1 MKKFIKRLFLFLAI
15 IIGFILF
22 DVCLQKTLLFRD
34 ENMKLAKNI
43 NTLILGHS
51 HVALG
56 YNTQFINNTVNIG
69 EQAELY
75 VYSYFKLKKIVQN
88 NPKIERVFVEY
99 TNNQINKK
107 DMDRWLWEDKYL
119 QHSLKKYGVLL
130 DGDALMLIYKNN
142 TQGFITAFSKSL
154 FDNIPR
160 LYSLNKNKFLKGQ
173 FGGYL
178 PCNEQLKDNQEI
190 RKRTLKDTKI
200 SFENIIY
207 LKQIVKYCKQ
217 IGIEII
223 LVRSPMHKSYD
234 LSYNETEYQMIL
246 KTYFKNVKFIDNK
259 DLPIPDDGFQDREH
273 LNSRGAK
280 IYSKYFNKQINE
292 NH

>member
-1 MKKFIKRLFLFLAI
+1 MKKFIKRLFLFSAI
-15 IIGFILF
+15 IIGFIFF
-22 DVCLQKTLLFRD
+22 DVCLQKALLYKD
-34 ENMKLAKNI
+34 NNMKLANSI

-56 YNTQFINNTVNIG
+56 YNTRYINNTVNIG

-75 VYSYFKLKKIVQN
+75 VYSYYKLKKIVQN
-88 NPKIERVFVEY
+88 NPKIKRVFVEF

-119 QHSLKKYGVLL
+119 QHSFKKYGVLL
-130 DGDALMLIYKNN
+130 EGDAITLLYKNN
-142 TQGFITAFSKSL
+142 TQGLITAFSKSL

-160 LYSLNKNKFLKGQ
+160 LYIPNKNIILKGQ
-173 FGGYL
+173 FGGYI
-178 PCNEQLKDNQEI
+178 PCDEQLKDNQVM

-200 SFENIIY
+200 SFENIFY
-207 LKQIVKYCKQ
+207 LKKIIEYCHMER
-217 IGIEII
+217 IEIT

-234 LSYNETEYQMIL
+234 VSYNENKYEIIL

-259 DLPIPDDGFQDREH
+259 DFPIPNNGFQDQEH
-273 LNSRGAK
+273 LNSTGAR
-280 IYSKYFNKQINE
+280 IYSNYFNKQINQ